1 MTKDASNIR
10 KGIKEEELLR
20 ILKEKGPLT
29 RTELMEITGVPRT
42 TLYDKLVKL
51 ILKGKV
57 RKVPVKGNGR
67 GRPKVYYEVIS

>member
-1 MTKDASNIR
+1 MAKDTANIKKR
-10 KGIKEEELLR
+10 IQEDELIQ

-29 RTELMEITGVPRT
+29 RTELMKITGVPRT

-67 GRPKVYYEVIS
+67 GRPKVYYEVVS

>member
-1 MTKDASNIR
+1 MAKAANIKR
-10 KGIKEEELLR
+10 RIQEEELLQ

-67 GRPKVYYEVIS
+67 GRPKVYYEVVS

>member
-1 MTKDASNIR
+1 MTKDTSNIR

-20 ILKEKGPLT
+20 ILREKGPLT
-29 RTELMEITGVPRT
+29 RTQLMEITGVPRT

>member
-1 MTKDASNIR
+1 MAKAANIK
-10 KGIKEEELLR
+10 KGIQEEELLQ

-67 GRPKVYYEVIS
+67 GRPKVYYEAIS

>member
-1 MTKDASNIR
+1 MTKAANIK
-10 KGIKEEELLR
+10 KGIKEEELLQ

-57 RKVPVKGNGR
+57 KKVPVKGNGR
-67 GRPKVYYEVIS
+67 GRPKVYYEVVS

>member
-1 MTKDASNIR
+1 MAKDTANIK
-10 KGIKEEELLR
+10 KGIREEELLQ
-20 ILKEKGPLT
+20 ILKERGPLT

-67 GRPKVYYEVIS
+67 GRPKVYYEVVS

>member
-1 MTKDASNIR
+1 MAKAANIKR
-10 KGIKEEELLR
+10 KIQEEELLQ

-67 GRPKVYYEVIS
+67 GRPKVYYEVVS

>member
-1 MTKDASNIR
+1 MAKDTANIK
-10 KGIKEEELLR
+10 KGIREEELLQ
-20 ILKEKGPLT
+20 ILKERGPLT

>member
-1 MTKDASNIR
+1 MAKAANIK
-10 KGIKEEELLR
+10 KGIQEEELLQ

-29 RTELMEITGVPRT
+29 RTELMEITGIPRT

-57 RKVPVKGNGR
+57 KKVPVKGNGR
-67 GRPKVYYEVIS
+67 GRPKVYYEVVS

>member
-1 MTKDASNIR
+1 MEKGTANIK
-10 KGIKEEELLR
+10 KGIQEEELLK

-57 RKVPVKGNGR
+57 RKISVKGNGR
-67 GRPKVYYEVIS
+67 GRPKVYYETIS